1 MIIQQFYSIQDVANL
16 LQTKE
21 ATVRKYLRENKL
33 KGYKVGKF
41 WRIKEMDLEI
51 FMEQF
56 SNEAQ

>member
-1 MIIQQFYSIQDVANL
+1 MIVQQFYTISDVANL

-41 WRIKEMDLEI
+41 WRIKEVDLEN
-51 FMEQF
+51 FMDQF
-56 SNEAQ
+56 SNEA

>member
-1 MIIQQFYSIQDVANL
+1 MIVQQFYTITDVANL

-41 WRIKEMDLEI
+41 WRIKEVDLEN
-51 FMEQF
+51 FMSQF
-56 SNEAQ
+56 SNEA

>member
-1 MIIQQFYSIQDVANL
+1 MIVQQFYTISDVANL

-41 WRIKEMDLEI
+41 WRIKEIDLEN
-51 FMEQF
+51 FMSQF
-56 SNEAQ
+56 SNEA

>member
-1 MIIQQFYSIQDVANL
+1 MIVQQFYTITDVANL

-41 WRIKEMDLEI
+41 WRIKEIDLEN
-51 FMEQF
+51 FMSQF
-56 SNEAQ
+56 SNEA

>member
-1 MIIQQFYSIQDVANL
+1 MIVQQFYTISDVANL

-41 WRIKEMDLEI
+41 WRIKEVDLEN
-51 FMEQF
+51 FMSQF
-56 SNEAQ
+56 SNEA

>member
-1 MIIQQFYSIQDVANL
+1 MIVQQFYTINDVANL

-41 WRIKEMDLEI
+41 WRIKEVDLEN
-51 FMEQF
+51 FMSQF
-56 SNEAQ
+56 SNEA

>member
-1 MIIQQFYSIQDVANL
+1 MIVQQFYTIYDVANL

-41 WRIKEMDLEI
+41 WRIKESDLEI
-51 FMEQF
+51 FMEQYG
-56 SNEAQ
+56 NDAQ

>member
-1 MIIQQFYSIQDVANL
+1 MIVQQFYTIADVANL

-41 WRIKEMDLEI
+41 WRIKEVDLEN
-51 FMEQF
+51 FMSQF
-56 SNEAQ
+56 SNEA

>member
-1 MIIQQFYSIQDVANL
+1 MIVQQFYTISDVANL

-41 WRIKEMDLEI
+41 WRIKELDLEN
-51 FMEQF
+51 FMSQF
-56 SNEAQ
+56 SNEA